1 MKNYNLK
8 EIGPIFKECKEFL
21 DGLVYAYKIQGVDI
35 PDRLKNVRDKI
46 QKQIKQ
52 IEGSSDELR

>member
-46 QKQIKQ
+46 QKQIVK
-52 IEGSSDELR
+52 IGGKENE

>member
-1 MKNYNLK
+1 MKNYNLE
-8 EIGPIFKECKEFL
+8 EIEPIFKERKEFL
-21 DGLVYAYKIQGVDI
+21 DGLVYAYKIQGIDI

>member
-1 MKNYNLK
+1 MKNYNLD
-8 EIGPIFKECKEFL
+8 EIECDFRKIKEFL

-46 QKQIKQ
+46 QKQIVK
-52 IEGSSDELR
+52 IGGKENE

>member
-1 MKNYNLK
+1 MHKNTFDLRNRILQY
-8 EIGPIFKECKEFL
+8 G
-21 DGLVYAYKIQGVDI
+21 DI